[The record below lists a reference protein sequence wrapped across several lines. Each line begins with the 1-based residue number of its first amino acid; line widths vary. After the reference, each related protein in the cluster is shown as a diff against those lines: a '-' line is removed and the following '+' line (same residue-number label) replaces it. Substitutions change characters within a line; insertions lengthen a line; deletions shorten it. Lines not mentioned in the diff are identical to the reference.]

1 MFWWLFGG
9 VTIGIGE
16 NQDAGNDQWNAQ
28 NLPHV
33 EAHTV
38 FKFHL
43 IFFQEFVTKTQAP
56 QYHQKP
62 SEDEAGWRIFF
73 FISPKPKQKDKK
85 KYAGKRF
92 VQLSGVP
99 GDAECPYPGAVC
111 SSFFLCYFIAQRL
124 TRRLVHKLGQ
134 PVEIE
139 LHIAYQKLA
148 NLIFLRA
155 GFEKEIK
162 GKGHTSMSA
171 PRKGNILP
179 DLHGLPRVIPG
190 LVVHDRFCDTA
201 DKHDTDG

>member
-62 SEDEAGWRIFF
+62 SEDEAGWGIFL

-92 VQLSGVP
+92 VQLGRVP
-99 GDAECPYPGAVC
+99 CDAECSDPRAIGTF
-111 SSFFLCYFIAQRL
+111 FFLCYFIAQRF
-124 TRRLVHKLGQ
+124 TGGVVPKIRQ
-134 PVEIE
+134 P
-139 LHIAYQKLA
+139 
-148 NLIFLRA
+148 
-155 GFEKEIK
+155 GWIK
-162 GKGHTSMSA
+162 
-171 PRKGNILP
+171 
-179 DLHGLPRVIPG
+179 
-190 LVVHDRFCDTA
+190 F
-201 DKHDTDG
+201 